1 MPAYFS
7 VKVLFSSQTMMGR
20 FLRSLKVGRSTEY
33 LFLTAIAAAAV
44 VRGGGVMDN
53 GWGNN
58 EWQQL
63 ELQWE

>member
-44 VRGGGVMDN
+44 VRGDN
-53 GWGNN
+53 G
-58 EWQQL
+58 
-63 ELQWE
+63 QWMG

>member
-44 VRGGGVMDN
+44 VRGEGVMGN

>member
-1 MPAYFS
+1 VPAYFS

-44 VRGGGVMDN
+44 VRGEGVMGN